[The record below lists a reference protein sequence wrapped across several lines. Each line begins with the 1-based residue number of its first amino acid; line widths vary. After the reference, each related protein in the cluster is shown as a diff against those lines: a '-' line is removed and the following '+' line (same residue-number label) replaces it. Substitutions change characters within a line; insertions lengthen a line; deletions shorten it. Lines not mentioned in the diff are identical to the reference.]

1 MKSIVTA
8 KMILVPNH
16 NSAKSCLTIGQ
27 WSSKYLIPAAILL
40 MHRRLGK
47 NVFSPPIECPEMIIT
62 NLVAVLVREAV
73 EFKDLRLLG
82 PGPALLR
89 DLH

>member
-1 MKSIVTA
+1 MSLPTA
-8 KMILVPNH
+8 RNPAKLL
-16 NSAKSCLTIGQ
+16 NSRQ

-62 NLVAVLVREAV
+62 NPVAVLVREAV
-73 EFKDLRLLG
+73 ECMDLRLLG

>member
-1 MKSIVTA
+1 MKPIVTA

-16 NSAKSCLTIGQ
+16 NSAKSYFTTGQ
-27 WSSKYLIPAAILL
+27 WSSKYLIPASKLL

>member
-1 MKSIVTA
+1 MELKVF
-8 KMILVPNH
+8 
-16 NSAKSCLTIGQ
+16 NSPVLNYEYTGVSA
-27 WSSKYLIPAAILL
+27 
-40 MHRRLGK
+40 K

-89 DLH
+89 DLY